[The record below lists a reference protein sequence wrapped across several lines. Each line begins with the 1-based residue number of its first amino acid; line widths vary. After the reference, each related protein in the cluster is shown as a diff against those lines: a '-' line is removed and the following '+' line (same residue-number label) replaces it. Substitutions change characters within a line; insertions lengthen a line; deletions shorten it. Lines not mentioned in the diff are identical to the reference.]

1 MSYKVDTLIAMMDE
15 VLMRLDHIERK
26 LTGEDVKFFSATPT
40 GKTVGKPVLSIV
52 KAKDENI
59 VDFKKTDI

>member
-15 VLMRLDHIERK
+15 VLMRLDCIERK
-26 LTGEDVKFFSATPT
+26 LNGEDVKFFSSTPT
-40 GKTVGKPVLSIV
+40 GKMVDKPVLSIV

-59 VDFKKTDI
+59 VDFRKE